1 MKKYLVIYHM
11 APAAVEK
18 HKAMTPED
26 AKAMMAP
33 WMAWKERCGA
43 GLADMG
49 AGVGRQ
55 HVVSNSGS
63 VEKSDDVGGYSFL
76 QAEDLDSARALLDN
90 HPMLSDNDGST
101 ISLYEVKSM

>member
-1 MKKYLVIYHM
+1 MIKFLVIYHM
-11 APAAVEK
+11 SEAAVAK
-18 HKAMTPED
+18 HKAMSPED
-26 AKAMMAP
+26 TKTMVAP
-33 WMAWKERCGA
+33 WMAWKDRCGD
-43 GLADMG
+43 GLVDMG

-76 QAEDLDSARALLDN
+76 QAENLDGAKALLAN
-90 HPMLSDNDGST
+90 HPMLFDNDGST